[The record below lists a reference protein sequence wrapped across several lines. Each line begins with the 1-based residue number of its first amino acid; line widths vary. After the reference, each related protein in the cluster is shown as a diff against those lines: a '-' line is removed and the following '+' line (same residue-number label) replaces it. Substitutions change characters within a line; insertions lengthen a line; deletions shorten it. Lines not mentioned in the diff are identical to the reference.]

1 MTALLEGPESLKK
14 TTLSDLS
21 YKIMDLV
28 IRGETAADSQYAVEE
43 FQQNPA
49 PDDHF
54 QHKGC

>member
-14 TTLSDLS
+14 TTVSDLS
-21 YKIMDLV
+21 YKIMD